1 MPGPMNHVCPDLRTP
16 HGRSYEPRYA
26 RTYEP
31 RHARTY
37 ERRYARTYEPLMAT
51 PINTVMAGLDP
62 AILTRTELAKDA
74 IPVSNNPIGM
84 AG

>member
-1 MPGPMNHVCPDLRTP
+1 MNP
-16 HGRSYEPRYA
+16 HG
-26 RTYEP
+26 
-31 RHARTY
+31 
-37 ERRYARTYEPLMAT
+37 AT